1 MQAAE
6 FACKYGFAAV
16 GENRVQEAAE
26 KIAAANFEMSWELIG
41 HLQSNKAGTAVK
53 IFDRIQS
60 VDTIEILDKI
70 DARAALVGKVQRVL
84 LQVNSGADPAKFGAD
99 MEDAPR
105 LLERALGLKNI
116 LVEGL
121 MAIAPLDPTLKSA
134 KICFDNLYNLR
145 ESLQEKFSHPLPELS
160 MGMSD
165 DLELAVEAGSTMIR
179 VGTFLFGERE
189 K

>member
-1 MQAAE
+1 
-6 FACKYGFAAV
+6 
-16 GENRVQEAAE
+16 
-26 KIAAANFEMSWELIG
+26 
-41 HLQSNKAGTAVK
+41 
-53 IFDRIQS
+53 
-60 VDTIEILDKI
+60 
-70 DARAALVGKVQRVL
+70 
-84 LQVNSGADPAKFGAD
+84 
-99 MEDAPR
+99 
-105 LLERALGLKNI
+105 
-116 LVEGL
+116 